1 VEAGVQSGQTIELFG
16 RSTTRSRLGAPNSEN
31 QREVF
36 VVMDNTLSFAARNVQ
51 IAGMLFGKIKYSIP
65 GLVLGFILII
75 TTSVS
80 VYADTQYVSD
90 KLIITMREGAGGEY
104 TIIKSLKSGTPV
116 EVLEETGAYY
126 KVQTKDGKEGW
137 ALKQYIT
144 ADIPKTIIISG
155 LRKEIEKL
163 KDGIEKL
170 NRERD
175 ALKKDFTSEK
185 SLSTS
190 AVKKL
195 EKRMNAKNDQI
206 YSLTR
211 QLKVMANKYNKLVVD
226 SGDVAK
232 IVSER
237 DMLNEENTRLSTEK
251 NELLQEKKRLFKT
264 NVIYWFLAGGGVFF
278 FGWIIGQF
286 SRTKRRR
293 Y

>member
-1 VEAGVQSGQTIELFG
+1 MEAGVQSGQTIELSG
-16 RSTTRSRLGAPNSEN
+16 LPAARSRLGAPNSEN

-51 IAGMLFGKIKYSIP
+51 ITGMLFGKIKYSIP

-104 TIIKSLKSGTPV
+104 KIIKSLKTGTPV

-137 ALKQYIT
+137 VLKQYMT
-144 ADIPKTIIISG
+144 ADIPKTLIISG

-175 ALKKDFTSEK
+175 ALKKDIKSEK

-286 SRTKRRR
+286 SRTRRRR

>member
-1 VEAGVQSGQTIELFG
+1 
-16 RSTTRSRLGAPNSEN
+16 
-31 QREVF
+31 
-36 VVMDNTLSFAARNVQ
+36 MDNTLSFAARNVQ

-104 TIIKSLKSGTPV
+104 TIIKSLKTGTPV

-237 DMLNEENTRLSTEK
+237 DMLNEEYTRLSTEK

>member
-1 VEAGVQSGQTIELFG
+1 VEAGVQSGQTIEHSGLPAA
-16 RSTTRSRLGAPNSEN
+16 RPRPGAPNSTN

-104 TIIKSLKSGTPV
+104 KIIKSLKTGTPV

-137 ALKQYIT
+137 VLKQYMT
-144 ADIPKTIIISG
+144 ADIPKTLIISG

-170 NRERD
+170 NMERD
-175 ALKKDFTSEK
+175 AIKKDLTSEK

-286 SRTKRRR
+286 SRTRRRR